1 MFFEAPGISC
11 RPVNCPDWVVTDL
24 GRRIERHRIT
34 NTGEAK
40 AVPLNH
46 EIIGVDNDPTEHSW
60 SQSDVLLYALAVG
73 AGQDNPLA
81 ELEFTTENSIG
92 VQTRVLPTFGSLITG
107 GARERNLG
115 DFDPAA
121 LVHAEQAF
129 TLHRPLPTAGT
140 SISVSRVTG
149 IYDKGSGALVV
160 RESTAVDGRT
170 GEPLVTTR
178 GSVFIR
184 GEGGFGG
191 SRGPV
196 GDWEMP
202 SSPPDDK
209 VTYPTR
215 VDQALLYRLT
225 GDRNPLHSDPR
236 FAARGGFARPILHGM
251 CTYGYTG
258 RALLHAVCGS
268 EPTRFISMEGRFTRP
283 VMPGDDLTIEIWSGS
298 DGTAYFRTSVGGF
311 PVIDRGR
318 LTYTS

>member
-1 MFFEAPGISC
+1 M
-11 RPVNCPDWVVTDL
+11 
-24 GRRIERHRIT
+24 
-34 NTGEAK
+34 
-40 AVPLNH
+40 PLNH
-46 EIIGVDNDPTEHSW
+46 EIVGVDSEPAERTWTE
-60 SQSDVLLYALAVG
+60 SDVLLYALGVG
-73 AGQDNPLA
+73 AGQEDPLA

-92 VQTRVLPTFGSLITG
+92 VQTRVLPTFANLIAG
-107 GARERNLG
+107 GGGGRRSLG

-129 TLHRPLPTAGT
+129 TLHKPLPVSGT
-140 SISVSRVTG
+140 SRSVSRVTG

-160 RESTAVDGRT
+160 TESAATDAAT

-178 GSVFIR
+178 ASVFIR

-191 SRGPV
+191 SRGP
-196 GDWEMP
+196 GQDWQMP
-202 SSPPDDK
+202 SGPPDEQ
-209 VTYPTR
+209 VTYRTR
-215 VDQALLYRLT
+215 ADQALLYRLT
-225 GDRNPLHSDPR
+225 GDRNPLHSDPK

-268 EPTRFISMEGRFTRP
+268 DPARFGSMEGRFTRP
-283 VMPGDDLTIEIWSGS
+283 VLPGDELTISIWADG
-298 DGTAYFRTSVGGF
+298 GTAYFRTTSNGA